1 MKTHAESVVV
11 EVCDGAHTGRGE
23 CTPYPRYGETLDSV
37 ADQLQ
42 PLVQAYRDGAG
53 LSELV
58 RALPHGAARNAL
70 DCAAWDLEA
79 RATGRSVSQMLNRP
93 PPPVMDS
100 AVTIS
105 LDTVAAMHAA
115 AEAAADA
122 PVVKVK
128 LDASDPASRLAAVA
142 AAAPKAK
149 LIVDP
154 NESWTA
160 EILRQMAP
168 MLERLNV
175 AFVEQPLPADED
187 EALRGLTSP
196 VPICADESVHTAEDL
211 PGLAGK
217 YQIVNIKLDKT
228 GGLTDAL
235 VLLEQ
240 ARARG
245 FGVMSGCMVASS
257 WAIAPAMII
266 AAQADWVD
274 LDGPWWIA
282 EDRPGGC
289 RFEHGRLHPPSP
301 GFWGDPEP
309 ADAGAHDGDERGQ
322 ANG

>member
-228 GGLTDAL
+228 GGLTEALALYDA
-235 VLLEQ
+235 
-240 ARARG
+240 ARAAEMT
-245 FGVMSGCMVASS
+245 VMVGCMVCTSL
-257 WAIAPAMII
+257 AIAPAFHV
-266 AAQADWVD
+266 AARADFAD
-274 LDGPWWIA
+274 LDGPLWLSK
-282 EDRPGGC
+282 DYDGGALL
-289 RFEHGRLHPPSP
+289 RDGALIPPAASL
-301 GFWGDPEP
+301 WGGE
-309 ADAGAHDGDERGQ
+309 
-322 ANG
+322 